1 MYPVTVFNEYIYNP
15 MQNNKLQIIIVNKFS
30 NDISGSKINVRVLV
44 KKYKGTKELECM
56 SNA

>member
-1 MYPVTVFNEYIYNP
+1 

-30 NDISGSKINVRVLV
+30 NDINGSKINVRVFV